1 MLVGGSLLPQIDL
14 IDIRHR
20 PDGTFK
26 WIGHYM
32 DHWAKFHVLFPQ
44 MRKSAAEVA
53 LNLQNQVFAVLGI
66 PRILHSDNGREFVN
80 EIVHSIV
87 KEWPGQITIVNGRPR
102 NPKCQGLVEQ
112 GNHMVEKLLGVR
124 LHEHQ
129 GDDQPAWSEWLPLI
143 QCMFLWDTVSF
154 VAVIIH

>member
-1 MLVGGSLLPQIDL
+1 MMLVGGSLLPQIDL
-14 IDIRHR
+14 IDMRHR

-66 PRILHSDNGREFVN
+66 PGFCTQTMGES
-80 EIVHSIV
+80 S
-87 KEWPGQITIVNGRPR
+87 
-102 NPKCQGLVEQ
+102 
-112 GNHMVEKLLGVR
+112 
-124 LHEHQ
+124 
-129 GDDQPAWSEWLPLI
+129 
-143 QCMFLWDTVSF
+143 
-154 VAVIIH
+154 